1 MMERD
6 DQKTLAA
13 AGRSIES
20 ERKAHK
26 SYICGRQDLP
36 RMARWFGFLGAAG
49 LGRRAYF
56 VDSPE
61 TLMLGYLGAA
71 ALGPH

>member
-6 DQKTLAA
+6 NQKTLAA

-36 RMARWFGFLGAAG
+36 RMARWFGFLG
-49 LGRRAYF
+49 RRAW
-56 VDSPE
+56 DDGRTSSTAPK
-61 TLMLGYLGAA
+61 
-71 ALGPH
+71 P